1 MCQTPILT
9 QPSGNDPPGLGS
21 APGVSTTID
30 TTARNAR
37 LEALAKLNQK
47 PIRLQTTKRWFVKP
61 FDDEQTG
68 PSCVGYAV
76 AKLVEA
82 LFEEYKPDASR
93 GELDPDFIFAVA
105 SKEDSTP
112 NNPRTSIADALTVV
126 RDTGAPLYGEAG
138 SYDPGN
144 LAATPTLLDKAK
156 SHRIRNLVEMSLWI
170 EEWIDWLNTRGPIVV
185 QLNISIDP
193 VTDAQGKT
201 RRRFD
206 VPVPVPSEKRHKV
219 IYNPAKS
226 GQRDSHAVLLTQF
239 VAEGTPHFV
248 FLNSM
253 GPEWGDGGYATID
266 LEDAVKSFFRGYS
279 AIVRN
284 MIPGLASG

>member
-9 QPSGNDPPGLGS
+9 QPSGNDPPGRGS
-21 APGVSTTID
+21 ASGVSKTID

-37 LEALAKLNQK
+37 LKALAKLNQK
-47 PIRLQTTKRWFVKP
+47 PVRLKTTKRWFVKP
-61 FDDEQTG
+61 FPDEQTG

-82 LFEEYKPDASR
+82 LFEEYGPKLSK
-93 GELDPDFIFAVA
+93 GTLDPDFIFAVA
-105 SKEDSTP
+105 SKQDNTP
-112 NNPRTSIADALTVV
+112 KNPRTSIADALTVV
-126 RDTGAPLYGEAG
+126 RDTGAPLYGQAG

-144 LAATPTLLDKAK
+144 LRRPLLAK
-156 SHRIRNLVEMSLWI
+156 TRSHRIRNLVEMSLWI

-185 QLNISIDP
+185 QLNISIEH
-193 VTDAQGKT
+193 VCDAQGKE

-206 VPVPVPSEKRHKV
+206 VPVPVPGEDRLKV

-226 GQRDSHAVLLTQF
+226 AKHDSHAVLLTQF
-239 VAEGTPHFV
+239 VAEPTPHFV

-253 GPEWGDGGYATID
+253 GPKWGKGGYATID
-266 LEDAVKSFFRGYS
+266 LDDARKCFFRGYS